1 MANNLG
7 GFDLTD
13 FAATAIS
20 TLHDKLGIAAR
31 VFRGYE
37 QRPGQKG
44 NTITIGKP
52 AQGTVN
58 DFGTG
63 AVDVS
68 DGQVDITLDY
78 HREIHF
84 ALTEKQLHGTM
95 DDIVAIHAAPQLK
108 NLAGD
113 IDAKLAALYK
123 GTPWAV
129 DVNTSANQEAANII
143 DPRKVLAENGVDVD
157 SGEIYLA
164 VNAAE
169 EARFLKS
176 GLVQADYVGEEAA
189 RLMAL
194 QGSFM
199 MFGGVNVFRSGKIQ
213 THTSGTVVTG
223 GNDVA
228 GAAAAAGAVGDTS
241 LAIDALS
248 GSETIV
254 PGDSFVFA
262 NHSQRYVATATTTLS
277 TGAGTVT
284 FSPPLVAAVP
294 DNTVVTFEAGASTN
308 AGNYYA
314 NIMFHREAFALA
326 TAPLQSEQGSA
337 QARAQGY
344 MVENFVDDETGLA
357 LRFMMWYERASGLNV
372 AADILYGVKVLDPN
386 KACLLRGDV

>member
-7 GFDLTD
+7 GFDLTE
-13 FAATAIS
+13 FAAEAIS

-31 VFRGYE
+31 VHRGYS
-37 QRPGQKG
+37 QQPGQKG

-52 AQGTVN
+52 SQGTVN

-63 AVDVS
+63 AVDLA

-95 DDIVAIHAAPQLK
+95 ENIVAMHAAPQLK

-129 DVNTSANQEAANII
+129 DVNTSAGSEAANII

-157 SGEIYLA
+157 GGDLFLA
-164 VNAAE
+164 VNPTE

-176 GLVQADYVGEEAA
+176 GLVKADYVGEEAA

-199 MFGGVNVFRSGKIQ
+199 MFGGANVFRSGKIQ

-228 GAAAAAGAVGDTS
+228 GAAAAAGAIGATS
-241 LAIDALS
+241 LAIDGLS

-254 PGDSFVFA
+254 AGDSFVFA
-262 NHSQRYVATATTTLS
+262 NHDQRYVATATTTLS

-284 FSPPLVAAVP
+284 FSPALVAAVP
-294 DNTVVTFEAGASTN
+294 DNTVVTFEAGGSTN

-314 NIMFHREAFALA
+314 NIMFHRDAFALA

-337 QARAQGY
+337 QARSQGF

-357 LRFMMWYERASGLNV
+357 LRFMLWYERATGINV
-372 AADILYGVKVLDPN
+372 AADILYGVKTLDPN